1 MTAPLLRIDKLS
13 VAYGDGF
20 TALRGVQL
28 QIAPGECLAVVG
40 PSGSG
45 KSTLARAI
53 LGLLPAGA
61 TITGHIDFS
70 GADLAA
76 LDEAAMRPLRG
87 RRIGYV
93 AQDPYQ
99 ACNPLRPV
107 HDHVADAWRVHGLAP
122 PDAMVARRLA
132 DAGIAGAE
140 TAMWQYPH
148 QWSGGMLQRASI
160 GAATAHAPSLL
171 IADEP
176 TSALDADRADAILAM
191 LKARGSAILLISH
204 DLDLV
209 LRHADRIA
217 LCEAGALVETASPAG
232 LAASHRPATRAL
244 FGAALLQLPRRAAPA
259 AAETMVELAGVSR
272 QFRVGRGHRAVLAD
286 IDLSLH
292 AGEVVGIAGPSG
304 CGKSTLLRLIGGL
317 DRPDAGRIARHKALA
332 RPGAVMPIFQD
343 PVASLNA
350 RWPIWKS
357 LVEPLTASHLP
368 ALRRSELLERAHAV
382 LERIGLAA
390 IDIDS
395 RPGELSSG
403 QCQRISVARALIAGP
418 RLVLADEP
426 TSALD
431 TLSRHQVLALLAEA
445 AASGT
450 AIAMVSH
457 DRQMLARF
465 ADRSLVYADGGFIA
479 AA

>member
-1 MTAPLLRIDKLS
+1 
-13 VAYGDGF
+13 DGF
-20 TALRGVQL
+20 PALRGVRL
-28 QIAPGECLAVVG
+28 QIAPGECVAVVG

-61 TITGHIDFS
+61 TITGHIDFA

-122 PDAMVARRLA
+122 PGAMVAQRLA

-176 TSALDADRADAILAM
+176 TSALDADRADAILVM

-217 LCEAGALVETASPAG
+217 LCDAGAIVET
-232 LAASHRPATRAL
+232 
-244 FGAALLQLPRRAAPA
+244 
-259 AAETMVELAGVSR
+259 
-272 QFRVGRGHRAVLAD
+272 
-286 IDLSLH
+286 
-292 AGEVVGIAGPSG
+292 
-304 CGKSTLLRLIGGL
+304 
-317 DRPDAGRIARHKALA
+317 
-332 RPGAVMPIFQD
+332 
-343 PVASLNA
+343 
-350 RWPIWKS
+350 
-357 LVEPLTASHLP
+357 
-368 ALRRSELLERAHAV
+368 
-382 LERIGLAA
+382 
-390 IDIDS
+390 
-395 RPGELSSG
+395 
-403 QCQRISVARALIAGP
+403 
-418 RLVLADEP
+418 
-426 TSALD
+426 
-431 TLSRHQVLALLAEA
+431 
-445 AASGT
+445 
-450 AIAMVSH
+450 
-457 DRQMLARF
+457 
-465 ADRSLVYADGGFIA
+465 
-479 AA
+479 